1 MIEESQIEIKILL
14 QTILIF
20 IISLNCVARSDQ
32 SKIDRK
38 AVVDRHRIITS
49 ATNPKSPAQVGNG
62 EFAFGVDITGLQT
75 FVPFNTLSQWSWH
88 SFPLPEGK
96 QIKDFKGVTLNT
108 HGRSVRYNIP
118 NSEQPELSGWLSE
131 NPHRFNLGRI
141 GLVLLKSDGT
151 RATEAD
157 LKNTRQETDLWSGI
171 IYSYF
176 TLEGKNVSVKTA
188 CHPSLDMI
196 GVSLRSDLIK
206 NGQIKIVFDFPYAD
220 SNQFADYI
228 GSYNQTGRHSSIL
241 TTLGERSA
249 IITRK
254 LDDSN
259 YFVSLGWNGK
269 AKLLSGDTIS
279 SPHRFYLDPARS
291 EEFSFTCEFSPEKN
305 NSARLTSADII
316 TQSTNGWAEYWNSG
330 AAIDLS
336 RSNDKRW
343 KELERRI
350 ILSQYLMKVNEA
362 GSYPPQES
370 GLVNNGWSGRFHFE
384 MIWWHGVH
392 FALWNRCSL
401 FDRSLHVYRDF
412 LATSKKRAS
421 EQGYAGARWP
431 KCTAD
436 LDRDWPHPIHAL
448 LIWQQPHPIY
458 FAELDYRLNPTHA
471 TLEKWRDIVFESAQ
485 FMADFAW
492 YEKENDRFV
501 LGPPIYIVSENTKP
515 ENTFNPA
522 FELGYWRFGLRTAQV
537 WRERSGLTRNGKWD
551 EVLCKLAQLPQKD
564 SLYITHENLDS
575 MWTKFAFEH
584 PALIGTF
591 GMLPGDGVD
600 TVRFRKTLNKVI
612 STWDYNRTWGWDF
625 PMMAMAAARSGNPGL
640 AVEMLLNSSKGFQ
653 FDEHGLA
660 TGGPFPYFPS
670 NGALLTAVAMMAA
683 GWDGSYGHAPGFP
696 KNDKWLVK
704 YENFNKMP

>member
-254 LDDSN
+254 LDDS
-259 YFVSLGWNGK
+259 
-269 AKLLSGDTIS
+269 
-279 SPHRFYLDPARS
+279 
-291 EEFSFTCEFSPEKN
+291 
-305 NSARLTSADII
+305 
-316 TQSTNGWAEYWNSG
+316 
-330 AAIDLS
+330 
-336 RSNDKRW
+336 
-343 KELERRI
+343 
-350 ILSQYLMKVNEA
+350 
-362 GSYPPQES
+362 
-370 GLVNNGWSGRFHFE
+370 
-384 MIWWHGVH
+384 
-392 FALWNRCSL
+392 L
-401 FDRSLHVYRDF
+401 F
-412 LATSKKRAS
+412 
-421 EQGYAGARWP
+421 
-431 KCTAD
+431 
-436 LDRDWPHPIHAL
+436 
-448 LIWQQPHPIY
+448 
-458 FAELDYRLNPTHA
+458 
-471 TLEKWRDIVFESAQ
+471 
-485 FMADFAW
+485 
-492 YEKENDRFV
+492 
-501 LGPPIYIVSENTKP
+501 
-515 ENTFNPA
+515 
-522 FELGYWRFGLRTAQV
+522 
-537 WRERSGLTRNGKWD
+537 
-551 EVLCKLAQLPQKD
+551 
-564 SLYITHENLDS
+564 
-575 MWTKFAFEH
+575 
-584 PALIGTF
+584 
-591 GMLPGDGVD
+591 
-600 TVRFRKTLNKVI
+600 FR
-612 STWDYNRTWGWDF
+612 
-625 PMMAMAAARSGNPGL
+625 
-640 AVEMLLNSSKGFQ
+640 
-653 FDEHGLA
+653 
-660 TGGPFPYFPS
+660 
-670 NGALLTAVAMMAA
+670 
-683 GWDGSYGHAPGFP
+683 
-696 KNDKWLVK
+696 
-704 YENFNKMP
+704 